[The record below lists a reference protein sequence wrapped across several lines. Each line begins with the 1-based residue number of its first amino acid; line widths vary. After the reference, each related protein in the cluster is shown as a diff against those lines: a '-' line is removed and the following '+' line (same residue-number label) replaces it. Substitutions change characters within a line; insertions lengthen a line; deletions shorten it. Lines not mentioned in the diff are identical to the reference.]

1 MKKEEYTAKI
11 MEIKEK
17 IHDTDDGKITDLL
30 ADLSDDYGA
39 VLAQIDEI
47 NLQNEKLKHDN
58 DSLRESNMRLFLRI
72 EKSPEENQ
80 TSQKEPQKRTYEN
93 LFDDKGELK

>member
-72 EKSPEENQ
+72 EKAPEENQ
-80 TSQKEPQKRTYEN
+80 TIQKEPQKRTYEN

>member
-1 MKKEEYTAKI
+1 

-72 EKSPEENQ
+72 EKAPEENQ
-80 TSQKEPQKRTYEN
+80 TNQKEPQKRTYEN

>member
-72 EKSPEENQ
+72 EKAPEENQ
-80 TSQKEPQKRTYEN
+80 PSQKEPQKRTYEN